1 MKQLGLFCHLKYMF
15 RHTEARCKFSRCW
28 WNWVCADAQ
37 LTFNTVNNVNIS
49 ERFTYTAIAVVVKL
63 IWKLFGLHTCR
74 FNLCLRNKGN
84 NRSCLAVTS

>member
-37 LTFNTVNNVNIS
+37 LTFSTVNNVNIS
-49 ERFTYTAIAVVVKL
+49 ERFTYSNSRRCQAYLKAISTAHLPI
-63 IWKLFGLHTCR
+63 
-74 FNLCLRNKGN
+74 
-84 NRSCLAVTS
+84 